1 MKKLKFIPLFMLSVM
16 LLASCQSRE
25 SKIEK
30 LVTSHLEQSLENP
43 QNLKVLEIAQPD
55 SAFGLNYFTKQEQAY
70 MLSTV
75 TNVTKVLME
84 RTDYMTNPNLDD
96 AYTMT
101 LADLEMR
108 MSSGLF
114 SGMLGEAKKGAWSG
128 WKVRVTYTC
137 KSKYGCMYKAQRWYF
152 LDKDCQT
159 VIRHF
164 DLPVVALVRQKRQ
177 PIRSIKAR
185 RKDRVESVES
195 SCQTSSNQS
204 IKTRRNEKHD

>member
-1 MKKLKFIPLFMLSVM
+1 MKITKFIPLAMLSVV

-25 SKIEK
+25 SKINK
-30 LVTSHLEQSLENP
+30 LVASHLEQSLENP
-43 QNLKVLEIAQPD
+43 ENLKVLEIAEPD

-70 MLSTV
+70 MLGTV

-84 RTDYMTNPNLDD
+84 RTEYMTKPDLDD

-108 MSSGLF
+108 MSTGLF
-114 SGMLGEAKKGAWSG
+114 SGMLGDCKKGAWSG

-159 VIRHF
+159 VIRSF
-164 DLPVVALVRQKRQ
+164 DLPIVET
-177 PIRSIKAR
+177 SKA
-185 RKDRVESVES
+185 D
-195 SCQTSSNQS
+195 
-204 IKTRRNEKHD
+204 KTTKSATKKKQGNTASKIMLSTGK

>member
-1 MKKLKFIPLFMLSVM
+1 MKITKFIPLAMLSVV

-25 SKIEK
+25 SKINK

-43 QNLKVLEIAQPD
+43 ENLKVLEIAQPD
-55 SAFGLNYFTKQEQAY
+55 SAFGLNYFTKQEQTY

-84 RTDYMTNPNLDD
+84 RTAYMTKPDLDD

-108 MSSGLF
+108 MSTGLF
-114 SGMLGEAKKGAWSG
+114 SGMLGDCKKGAWSG

-159 VIRHF
+159 VIRSF
-164 DLPVVALVRQKRQ
+164 DLPIV
-177 PIRSIKAR
+177 
-185 RKDRVESVES
+185 D
-195 SCQTSSNQS
+195 TSMADKSTKPTTKKKQGNAAS
-204 IKTRRNEKHD
+204 KIMLSTGK

>member
-1 MKKLKFIPLFMLSVM
+1 MKITKIIPLAMLSVV
-16 LLASCQSRE
+16 LLESCQSRE
-25 SKIEK
+25 SKINK
-30 LVTSHLEQSLENP
+30 LVSSHLEQSLENP
-43 QNLKVLEIAQPD
+43 QNLKVLEIAEPD

-70 MLSTV
+70 MLGTV

-84 RTDYMTNPNLDD
+84 RTEYMTKPDLDD

-108 MSSGLF
+108 MSTGLF
-114 SGMLGEAKKGAWSG
+114 SGMLGDCKKGAWSG

-159 VIRHF
+159 VIRSF
-164 DLPVVALVRQKRQ
+164 DLPIVET
-177 PIRSIKAR
+177 SKAD
-185 RKDRVESVES
+185 KS
-195 SCQTSSNQS
+195 T
-204 IKTRRNEKHD
+204 KTTTKKQGNAASKIMLSTGK

>member
-1 MKKLKFIPLFMLSVM
+1 MKITKFIPLAMLSVV
-16 LLASCQSRE
+16 LQASCQSRE
-25 SKIEK
+25 SKINK

-43 QNLKVLEIAQPD
+43 QNLKVLEIAEPD

-70 MLSTV
+70 MLGTV

-84 RTDYMTNPNLDD
+84 RTAYMTKPDLDD

-108 MSSGLF
+108 MSAGLF
-114 SGMLGEAKKGAWSG
+114 SGMLGEAKKGEWSG
-128 WKVRVTYTC
+128 WKVRVTYTA
-137 KSKYGCMYKAQRWYF
+137 KSKYGCKYKAQRWYF

-164 DLPVVALVRQKRQ
+164 DLPIVSTDKADKTTKGKRTRQDGK
-177 PIRSIKAR
+177 SK
-185 RKDRVESVES
+185 
-195 SCQTSSNQS
+195 QTNPASKIVLSTV
-204 IKTRRNEKHD
+204 K

>member
-1 MKKLKFIPLFMLSVM
+1 MKITKFIPLAMLSVV

-25 SKIEK
+25 SKINK

-43 QNLKVLEIAQPD
+43 EKLKVLEIAEPD
-55 SAFGLNYFTKQEQAY
+55 SAFGLNYFTKQEQTY

-84 RTDYMTNPNLDD
+84 RTAYMTKPDLDD

-108 MSSGLF
+108 MSTGLF
-114 SGMLGEAKKGAWSG
+114 SGMLGDCKKGAWSG

-137 KSKYGCMYKAQRWYF
+137 KSKYSCMYKAQRWYF

-159 VIRHF
+159 VIRSF
-164 DLPVVALVRQKRQ
+164 DLPIVET
-177 PIRSIKAR
+177 SKA
-185 RKDRVESVES
+185 D
-195 SCQTSSNQS
+195 
-204 IKTRRNEKHD
+204 KTTKSATKKKQGNTASKIMLSTGK

>member
-1 MKKLKFIPLFMLSVM
+1 MKITKFIPLAMFLVV

-25 SKIEK
+25 SKINK

-43 QNLKVLEIAQPD
+43 QNLKVLEIAEPD

-84 RTDYMTNPNLDD
+84 RTEYMTKPDLDD

-108 MSSGLF
+108 MSTGLF
-114 SGMLGEAKKGAWSG
+114 SGMLGDCKKGAWSG

-159 VIRHF
+159 VIRSF
-164 DLPVVALVRQKRQ
+164 DLPIVET
-177 PIRSIKAR
+177 SKAD
-185 RKDRVESVES
+185 KS
-195 SCQTSSNQS
+195 T
-204 IKTRRNEKHD
+204 KTTTKKQGNAASKIMLSTGK

>member
-1 MKKLKFIPLFMLSVM
+1 MKITKFIPLAMFLVV

-25 SKIEK
+25 SKINK

-43 QNLKVLEIAQPD
+43 EKLKVLEIAEPD

-84 RTDYMTNPNLDD
+84 RTAYMTKPDLDD

-108 MSSGLF
+108 MSTGLF
-114 SGMLGEAKKGAWSG
+114 SGMLGDCKKGAWSG
-128 WKVRVTYTC
+128 WKVRVTYTS
-137 KSKYGCMYKAQRWYF
+137 KSKFGCMYKAQRWYF
-152 LDKDCQT
+152 LDKNCQT
-159 VIRHF
+159 VIRSF
-164 DLPVVALVRQKRQ
+164 DLPIV
-177 PIRSIKAR
+177 STDKA
-185 RKDRVESVES
+185 D
-195 SCQTSSNQS
+195 
-204 IKTRRNEKHD
+204 KTTKSAAKKKQGNAASKIMLSTGK

>member
-1 MKKLKFIPLFMLSVM
+1 MKITKFIPLAMLSVV

-25 SKIEK
+25 SKINK

-43 QNLKVLEIAQPD
+43 EKLKVLEIAEPD

-70 MLSTV
+70 MLGTV

-84 RTDYMTNPNLDD
+84 RTAYMTKPDLDD

-108 MSSGLF
+108 MSTGLF
-114 SGMLGEAKKGAWSG
+114 SGMLGDCKKGAWSG

-152 LDKDCQT
+152 LDKDYQT
-159 VIRHF
+159 VIRSF
-164 DLPVVALVRQKRQ
+164 DLPIVET
-177 PIRSIKAR
+177 SKAD
-185 RKDRVESVES
+185 KS
-195 SCQTSSNQS
+195 T
-204 IKTRRNEKHD
+204 KTTTKKQGNAASKIMLSTGK

>member
-1 MKKLKFIPLFMLSVM
+1 MKITKFIPLAMLSVV

-25 SKIEK
+25 SKINK
-30 LVTSHLEQSLENP
+30 LVSSHLEQSLENP
-43 QNLKVLEIAQPD
+43 QNLKVLEIAEPD

-70 MLSTV
+70 MLGTV

-84 RTDYMTNPNLDD
+84 RTAYMTKPDLDD

-108 MSSGLF
+108 MSTGLF
-114 SGMLGEAKKGAWSG
+114 SGMLGDCKKGAWSG
-128 WKVRVTYTC
+128 WKVRVTYIC

-159 VIRHF
+159 VIRSF
-164 DLPVVALVRQKRQ
+164 DLPIVETSKADKSTKTTTKKQGNVASKIMLSTGK
-177 PIRSIKAR
+177 
-185 RKDRVESVES
+185 
-195 SCQTSSNQS
+195 
-204 IKTRRNEKHD
+204 

>member
-1 MKKLKFIPLFMLSVM
+1 MKITKFISLAMLFVV

-25 SKIEK
+25 SKINK

-43 QNLKVLEIAQPD
+43 QNLKVLEIAEPD
-55 SAFGLNYFTKQEQAY
+55 SAFGLNYFTKQEQTY

-84 RTDYMTNPNLDD
+84 RTAYMTKPDLDD

-108 MSSGLF
+108 MSTGLF
-114 SGMLGEAKKGAWSG
+114 SGMLGDSKKGAWSG

-159 VIRHF
+159 VIRSF
-164 DLPVVALVRQKRQ
+164 DLPIVET
-177 PIRSIKAR
+177 SKAD
-185 RKDRVESVES
+185 KS
-195 SCQTSSNQS
+195 T
-204 IKTRRNEKHD
+204 KTTTKKKQGNAASKIMLSTGK

>member
-1 MKKLKFIPLFMLSVM
+1 MKITKFIPLAMLSVV

-25 SKIEK
+25 SKINK
-30 LVTSHLEQSLENP
+30 LVSSHLEQSLENP
-43 QNLKVLEIAQPD
+43 QNLKVLEIAEPD

-70 MLSTV
+70 MLGTV

-84 RTDYMTNPNLDD
+84 RTAYMTKPDLDD

-108 MSSGLF
+108 MSTGLF
-114 SGMLGEAKKGAWSG
+114 SGMLGDCKKGAWSG
-128 WKVRVTYTC
+128 WKVRVSYTC

-159 VIRHF
+159 VIRSF
-164 DLPVVALVRQKRQ
+164 DLPIVET
-177 PIRSIKAR
+177 SKAD
-185 RKDRVESVES
+185 KS
-195 SCQTSSNQS
+195 T
-204 IKTRRNEKHD
+204 KTTTKKQGNAASKIMLSTGK

>member
-1 MKKLKFIPLFMLSVM
+1 MKITKFIPLAMLSVV

-25 SKIEK
+25 SKINK

-43 QNLKVLEIAQPD
+43 ENLKVLEIAEPD
-55 SAFGLNYFTKQEQAY
+55 SAFGLNYFTKQEQTY

-84 RTDYMTNPNLDD
+84 RTAYMTKPDLDD

-108 MSSGLF
+108 MSTGLF
-114 SGMLGEAKKGAWSG
+114 SGMLGDCKKGAWSG
-128 WKVRVTYTC
+128 WKVRVTYIC

-159 VIRHF
+159 VIRSF
-164 DLPVVALVRQKRQ
+164 DLPIVET
-177 PIRSIKAR
+177 SKAD
-185 RKDRVESVES
+185 KS
-195 SCQTSSNQS
+195 T
-204 IKTRRNEKHD
+204 KTTTKKKQGNAASRIMLSTGK

>member
-1 MKKLKFIPLFMLSVM
+1 MKITKFIPLAMLSLV

-25 SKIEK
+25 SKINK

-43 QNLKVLEIAQPD
+43 ENLKVLEIAEPD
-55 SAFGLNYFTKQEQAY
+55 SAFGLNYFTKQEQTY
-70 MLSTV
+70 MLGTV

-84 RTDYMTNPNLDD
+84 RTAYMTKPDLDD

-108 MSSGLF
+108 MSTGLF
-114 SGMLGEAKKGAWSG
+114 SGMLGDCKKGAWSG
-128 WKVRVTYTC
+128 WKVRVTYIC

-159 VIRHF
+159 VIRSF
-164 DLPVVALVRQKRQ
+164 DLPIVET
-177 PIRSIKAR
+177 SKAD
-185 RKDRVESVES
+185 KS
-195 SCQTSSNQS
+195 T
-204 IKTRRNEKHD
+204 KTTTKKKQGNAASKIMLSTGK

>member
-1 MKKLKFIPLFMLSVM
+1 MKATKFIPFMMLSVV

-25 SKIEK
+25 SKINK
-30 LVTSHLEQSLENP
+30 LVTTHLEQSLENP
-43 QNLKVLEIAQPD
+43 QDLKVQEIAEPD

-70 MLSTV
+70 MLGTV

-84 RTDYMTNPNLDD
+84 RTEYMTKPDLDD

-108 MSSGLF
+108 MSTGLF
-114 SGMLGEAKKGAWSG
+114 SGMLGEGKKGAWSG
-128 WKVRVTYTC
+128 WKSKVTYTA

-152 LDKDCQT
+152 IDKDCQT

-164 DLPVVALVRQKRQ
+164 DLPIVGTDKADKTKNLKPTGKKRQ
-177 PIRSIKAR
+177 GNAASRI
-185 RKDRVESVES
+185 VLS
-195 SCQTSSNQS
+195 ST
-204 IKTRRNEKHD
+204 K

>member
-1 MKKLKFIPLFMLSVM
+1 MKITKFIPLAMLSVV

-25 SKIEK
+25 SKINK

-43 QNLKVLEIAQPD
+43 ENLKVQEIAEPD
-55 SAFGLNYFTKQEQAY
+55 SAFGLNYFTKQEQTY

-84 RTDYMTNPNLDD
+84 RTAYMTKPDLDD

-108 MSSGLF
+108 MSTGLF
-114 SGMLGEAKKGAWSG
+114 SGMLGDCKKEAWSG

-137 KSKYGCMYKAQRWYF
+137 KSKYGCKYKAQRWYF

-159 VIRHF
+159 VIRSF
-164 DLPVVALVRQKRQ
+164 DLPIV
-177 PIRSIKAR
+177 STDKA
-185 RKDRVESVES
+185 D
-195 SCQTSSNQS
+195 
-204 IKTRRNEKHD
+204 KTTKSTTKKKQGNTASKIMLSTGK

>member
-1 MKKLKFIPLFMLSVM
+1 MKITKFIPLAILSVV

-25 SKIEK
+25 SKINK

-43 QNLKVLEIAQPD
+43 ENLKVLEIAEPD
-55 SAFGLNYFTKQEQAY
+55 SAFGLNYFTKQEQTY

-84 RTDYMTNPNLDD
+84 RTEYMTKPDLDD

-108 MSSGLF
+108 MSTGLF
-114 SGMLGEAKKGAWSG
+114 SGMLGDCKKGAWSG
-128 WKVRVTYTC
+128 WKVRVIYIC

-159 VIRHF
+159 VIRSF
-164 DLPVVALVRQKRQ
+164 DLPIV
-177 PIRSIKAR
+177 STDKA
-185 RKDRVESVES
+185 D
-195 SCQTSSNQS
+195 
-204 IKTRRNEKHD
+204 KTTKSTAKKKQGNAASKIMLSTGK

>member
-1 MKKLKFIPLFMLSVM
+1 MKITKFIPLAMLSVV

-25 SKIEK
+25 SKINK

-43 QNLKVLEIAQPD
+43 ENLKVLEIAEPD

-70 MLSTV
+70 MLGTV

-84 RTDYMTNPNLDD
+84 RTEYMTKPDLDD

-108 MSSGLF
+108 MSTGLF
-114 SGMLGEAKKGAWSG
+114 SGMLGDCKKGAWSG
-128 WKVRVTYTC
+128 WKVRVTYIC

-159 VIRHF
+159 VIRSF
-164 DLPVVALVRQKRQ
+164 DLPIVET
-177 PIRSIKAR
+177 SKAD
-185 RKDRVESVES
+185 KSTKITTKKQGNAAS
-195 SCQTSSNQS
+195 KIMLSTG
-204 IKTRRNEKHD
+204 K

>member
-1 MKKLKFIPLFMLSVM
+1 MKITKIIPLAMLSVV
-16 LLASCQSRE
+16 LLASCQSRV
-25 SKIEK
+25 SKINK

-43 QNLKVLEIAQPD
+43 QNLKVQEIAEPD

-84 RTDYMTNPNLDD
+84 RTAYMTKPDLDD

-108 MSSGLF
+108 MSTGLF
-114 SGMLGEAKKGAWSG
+114 SGMLGDCKKGAWSG

-159 VIRHF
+159 VIRSF
-164 DLPVVALVRQKRQ
+164 DLPIVET
-177 PIRSIKAR
+177 SKAD
-185 RKDRVESVES
+185 KS
-195 SCQTSSNQS
+195 T
-204 IKTRRNEKHD
+204 KTTTKKKQGNAASKIMLSTGK

>member
-1 MKKLKFIPLFMLSVM
+1 MKITKFIPLAMLSVV

-25 SKIEK
+25 SKINK
-30 LVTSHLEQSLENP
+30 LVSSHLEQSLENP
-43 QNLKVLEIAQPD
+43 QNLKVLEIAEPD

-70 MLSTV
+70 MLGTV

-84 RTDYMTNPNLDD
+84 RTEYMTKPDLDD

-108 MSSGLF
+108 MSTGLF
-114 SGMLGEAKKGAWSG
+114 SGMLGDCKKGAWSG

-159 VIRHF
+159 VIRSF
-164 DLPVVALVRQKRQ
+164 DLPIVETSKADKSTKTTTKKQGNVASKIMLSTGK
-177 PIRSIKAR
+177 
-185 RKDRVESVES
+185 
-195 SCQTSSNQS
+195 
-204 IKTRRNEKHD
+204 

>member
-1 MKKLKFIPLFMLSVM
+1 MKHMKFIPLAMLSVV

-25 SKIEK
+25 SKINK

-43 QNLKVLEIAQPD
+43 QELKVHEIAEPD
-55 SAFGLNYFTKQEQAY
+55 SAFGLNYFTEKEQAY
-70 MLSTV
+70 LLGTV

-84 RTDYMTNPNLDD
+84 RTAYMTKPNLDD

-108 MSSGLF
+108 MSTGLF
-114 SGMLGEAKKGAWSG
+114 SGMLGDGKKGQWSG

-137 KSKYGCMYKAQRWYF
+137 KSKYGCKYKAQRWYF

-159 VIRHF
+159 VIRSF
-164 DLPVVALVRQKRQ
+164 DLPIVNVSK
-177 PIRSIKAR
+177 S
-185 RKDRVESVES
+185 D
-195 SCQTSSNQS
+195 
-204 IKTRRNEKHD
+204 KTEKEECTKSDGKTKQGNTASKIILSKVK

>member
-1 MKKLKFIPLFMLSVM
+1 MKITKFIPLAMLSVV

-25 SKIEK
+25 SKINK
-30 LVTSHLEQSLENP
+30 LVSSHLEQSLENP
-43 QNLKVLEIAQPD
+43 ENLKVLEIAEPD

-84 RTDYMTNPNLDD
+84 RTAYMTKPDLDD

-108 MSSGLF
+108 MSTGLF
-114 SGMLGEAKKGAWSG
+114 SGMLGDCKKGAWSG

-137 KSKYGCMYKAQRWYF
+137 KSKYGCKYKAQRWYF

-159 VIRHF
+159 VIRSF
-164 DLPVVALVRQKRQ
+164 DLPIVETSKADKSTKTTTKKQGNVASKIMLSTGK
-177 PIRSIKAR
+177 
-185 RKDRVESVES
+185 
-195 SCQTSSNQS
+195 
-204 IKTRRNEKHD
+204 

>member
-1 MKKLKFIPLFMLSVM
+1 MMLSVVLM
-16 LLASCQSRE
+16 ASCQSRE
-25 SKIEK
+25 AKIEK

-43 QNLKVLEIAQPD
+43 QDLKVLEIAEPD
-55 SAFGLNYFTKQEQAY
+55 SAFGLNYFTQKEQAY

-84 RTDYMTNPNLDD
+84 RTEYMTKPDLDD

-108 MSSGLF
+108 MSTGLF

-128 WKVRVTYTC
+128 WKSKVTYTA

-152 LDKDCQT
+152 IDKDCQT

-164 DLPVVALVRQKRQ
+164 DLPIVGTGKSDKTKRSEQ
-177 PIRSIKAR
+177 TKSTKPTATKKSQGHAASKIVLTKA
-185 RKDRVESVES
+185 K
-195 SCQTSSNQS
+195 
-204 IKTRRNEKHD
+204 

>member
-1 MKKLKFIPLFMLSVM
+1 MKITKFIPLAMLSVV

-25 SKIEK
+25 SKINK
-30 LVTSHLEQSLENP
+30 LVSSHLEQSLENP
-43 QNLKVLEIAQPD
+43 ENLKVLEIAEPD

-70 MLSTV
+70 MLGTV

-84 RTDYMTNPNLDD
+84 RTEYMTKPDLDD

-108 MSSGLF
+108 MSTGLF
-114 SGMLGEAKKGAWSG
+114 SGMLGDCKKGAWSG

-159 VIRHF
+159 VIRSF
-164 DLPVVALVRQKRQ
+164 DLPIVETSKADKSTKTTTKKQGNVASKIMLSTGK
-177 PIRSIKAR
+177 
-185 RKDRVESVES
+185 
-195 SCQTSSNQS
+195 
-204 IKTRRNEKHD
+204 

>member
-1 MKKLKFIPLFMLSVM
+1 MLSVV

-25 SKIEK
+25 SKINK

-43 QNLKVLEIAQPD
+43 ENLKVLEIAEPD

-70 MLSTV
+70 MLGTV

-84 RTDYMTNPNLDD
+84 RTEYMTKPDLDD

-108 MSSGLF
+108 MSTGLF
-114 SGMLGEAKKGAWSG
+114 SGMLGDCKKGAWSG

-137 KSKYGCMYKAQRWYF
+137 KSKYGCKYKAQRWYF

-159 VIRHF
+159 VIRSF
-164 DLPVVALVRQKRQ
+164 DLPIVET
-177 PIRSIKAR
+177 SKA
-185 RKDRVESVES
+185 E
-195 SCQTSSNQS
+195 
-204 IKTRRNEKHD
+204 KTTKSATKKKQGNTASKIMLSTGK

>member
-1 MKKLKFIPLFMLSVM
+1 MKITKFIPLAMLSVV

-25 SKIEK
+25 SKINK

-43 QNLKVLEIAQPD
+43 ENLKVLEIAEPD

-70 MLSTV
+70 MLGTV

-84 RTDYMTNPNLDD
+84 RTEYMTKPDLDD

-108 MSSGLF
+108 MSTGLF
-114 SGMLGEAKKGAWSG
+114 SGMLGDCKKGAWSG

-159 VIRHF
+159 VIRSF
-164 DLPVVALVRQKRQ
+164 DLPIVET
-177 PIRSIKAR
+177 SKAD
-185 RKDRVESVES
+185 KS
-195 SCQTSSNQS
+195 T
-204 IKTRRNEKHD
+204 KTTTKKQGNAASKIMLSTGK

>member
-1 MKKLKFIPLFMLSVM
+1 MKITKFIPLAMLSVV

-25 SKIEK
+25 SKINN

-43 QNLKVLEIAQPD
+43 ENLKVLEIAEPD

-84 RTDYMTNPNLDD
+84 RTEYMTKPDLDD
-96 AYTMT
+96 VYAMT

-108 MSSGLF
+108 MSTGLF
-114 SGMLGEAKKGAWSG
+114 SGMLGDCKKGAWSG
-128 WKVRVTYTC
+128 WKVRLTYTC

-152 LDKDCQT
+152 LDKECQT

-164 DLPVVALVRQKRQ
+164 DLPIVNTGKTEKATNQKPKSKKKGQGGVSR
-177 PIRSIKAR
+177 IVLSEIK
-185 RKDRVESVES
+185 
-195 SCQTSSNQS
+195 
-204 IKTRRNEKHD
+204 

>member
-1 MKKLKFIPLFMLSVM
+1 MKITKFIPLAMFLVV

-25 SKIEK
+25 SKINK

-43 QNLKVLEIAQPD
+43 ENLKVLEIAEPD
-55 SAFGLNYFTKQEQAY
+55 SAFGLNYFTKQEQTY
-70 MLSTV
+70 MLGTV

-84 RTDYMTNPNLDD
+84 RTAYMTKPDLDD

-108 MSSGLF
+108 MSTGLF
-114 SGMLGEAKKGAWSG
+114 SGMLGDCKKGAWSG
-128 WKVRVTYTC
+128 WKVRVTYIC

-159 VIRHF
+159 VIRSF
-164 DLPVVALVRQKRQ
+164 DLPIVET
-177 PIRSIKAR
+177 SKAD
-185 RKDRVESVES
+185 KS
-195 SCQTSSNQS
+195 T
-204 IKTRRNEKHD
+204 KTTTKKKQGNAASKIMLSTGK

>member
-1 MKKLKFIPLFMLSVM
+1 MKKLKYISLVMLSVM

-25 SKIEK
+25 SKIEQ

-55 SAFGLNYFTKQEQAY
+55 SAFGLNYFTRQEQAY
-70 MLSTV
+70 MMNTI
-75 TNVTKVLME
+75 TDVTKVLME
-84 RTDYMTNPNLDD
+84 RTDYMTNPSLDD

-137 KSKYGCMYKAQRWYF
+137 KSKYGCMYKAQRPA
-152 LDKDCQT
+152 
-159 VIRHF
+159 H
-164 DLPVVALVRQKRQ
+164 
-177 PIRSIKAR
+177 R
-185 RKDRVESVES
+185 RYR
-195 SCQTSSNQS
+195 
-204 IKTRRNEKHD
+204 

>member
-1 MKKLKFIPLFMLSVM
+1 MKITKFIPLAMFLVV

-25 SKIEK
+25 SKINK

-43 QNLKVLEIAQPD
+43 QNLKVLEIAEPD

-70 MLSTV
+70 MMNTI
-75 TNVTKVLME
+75 TDVTKVLME

-164 DLPVVALVRQKRQ
+164 DLPIVSTGKTEKVTNQKPKSKKKGQGGVSR
-177 PIRSIKAR
+177 IVLSDIK
-185 RKDRVESVES
+185 
-195 SCQTSSNQS
+195 
-204 IKTRRNEKHD
+204 

>member
-1 MKKLKFIPLFMLSVM
+1 MKITKFIPLAMLSVV

-25 SKIEK
+25 SKINK

-43 QNLKVLEIAQPD
+43 EKLKVLEIAEPD

-84 RTDYMTNPNLDD
+84 RTAYMTKPDLDD

-108 MSSGLF
+108 MSTGLF
-114 SGMLGEAKKGAWSG
+114 SGMLGDCKKGAWSG
-128 WKVRVTYTC
+128 WKVRVTYIC

-159 VIRHF
+159 VIRSF
-164 DLPVVALVRQKRQ
+164 DLPIVET
-177 PIRSIKAR
+177 SKAD
-185 RKDRVESVES
+185 KS
-195 SCQTSSNQS
+195 T
-204 IKTRRNEKHD
+204 KTTTKKKSGNAASKIMLSTGK